1 MRGVDVAII
10 GAGTAGLTARSE
22 VAKVTDS
29 YVVIDDGPLG
39 TTCARVG
46 CMPSKVLIQAANDF
60 HRRKKLG
67 QMGIEGGDNLSVDLT
82 AVMEHVRSLRDRF
95 VRAVKSP
102 MKNWEDRLVRGRAQF
117 IDPHTLEVAG
127 EKISAKK
134 IIIATGSRPIVPKPW
149 LAYKDHLIDTNL
161 FFERNELP
169 ASMAVI
175 GLGVIGIELGQ
186 ALHRLGIQVVGV
198 TTSPRIGGLTDPAV
212 QEYVNNK
219 FNEEMNLHFN
229 GAELIGVSPKDLLQ
243 VKADDKVYEVH
254 KALIA
259 VGRKPNVDNMGLEKL
274 GLTLSDRGL
283 PEVDVNTMKLKEMPH
298 IFLTGDVNG
307 DRPMLHE
314 AADEGTIAGHNA
326 VNDEQCFKRRIPLG
340 ITFSDPNIA
349 SVGLRHAELVKK
361 GQPFVTGKVSF
372 EGQGRSIVK
381 LKEQGLMHIYADKKS
396 GEILGAELQAPD
408 GEHLAHL
415 LAWAISLKLN
425 VAETL
430 RLPFYHPVVEEGLR
444 TALRDC
450 ARQLPNQGLKELF
463 RCQDPPIR

>member
-1 MRGVDVAII
+1 MRNVEVAII
-10 GAGTAGLTARSE
+10 GAGTSGLTARSE

-46 CMPSKVLIQAANDF
+46 CMPSKALIQAANDF

-67 QMGIEGGDNLSVDLT
+67 QMGILGGENLSVDLA
-82 AVMEHVRSLRDRF
+82 AVMEHVRGLRDRF

-102 MKNWEDRLVRGRAQF
+102 MKNWEERLVRGRAQF
-117 IDPHTLEVAG
+117 IDAHTLEVGG
-127 EKISAKK
+127 EKISANK

-161 FFERNELP
+161 FFELNELP

-186 ALHRLGIQVVGV
+186 ALHRLGVQVVGV
-198 TTSPRIGGLTDPAV
+198 TSGPRIGGLTDPVV
-212 QEYVNNK
+212 QEYVNKK

-229 GAELIGVSPKDLLQ
+229 GAELIGVSPKGLLQ
-243 VKADDKVYEVH
+243 VKADDKIYEVH

-259 VGRKPNVDNMGLEKL
+259 VGRKPNVDDMGLEKL
-274 GLTLSDRGL
+274 GLNLNERGL
-283 PEVDVNTMKLKEMPH
+283 PEVDVHTMKLKEMPH
-298 IFLTGDVNG
+298 IFLPGDVNG
-307 DRPMLHE
+307 DRPILHE
-314 AADEGTIAGHNA
+314 AADEGIIAGHNA
-326 VNDEQCFKRRIPLG
+326 VNEEQCFKRRIPLG

-349 SVGLRHAELVKK
+349 SVGLHHEELVKR
-361 GQPFVTGKVSF
+361 GLPFVTGKVSF

-381 LKEQGLMHIYADKKS
+381 LKEQGLMHIYADSKS
-396 GEILGAELQAPD
+396 GEVLGAELQAPD

-415 LAWAISLKLN
+415 LAWAVSLKLT
-425 VAETL
+425 VEETL

-450 ARQLPNQGLKELF
+450 ARQVHGLDLKELF